1 MTVTFISNDHTTA
14 ESMKKAVKT
23 EPWKKTQ
30 RVSFKRGMCEIP
42 RIGES
47 VKVNDRLYRVVDI
60 IHEVTKDDCYTE
72 HKACYAYLEVR
83 GLE

>member
-14 ESMKKAVKT
+14 QSMQNAVKT

-30 RVSFKRGMCEIP
+30 RVFFKRGMCEIP

-47 VKVNDRLYRVVDI
+47 ILVNDRRYRVVDI
-60 IHEVTKDDCYTE
+60 IHEVSKDDCCTE